1 MFPRKWWFRKEHLMH
16 RKWLFLAKSINRNTP
31 ESNRSKR
38 KWSWLSWS
46 SALLFQPLLFA
57 SVLWTCL
64 LSLLVL
70 RNNPRFA
77 ANHNGPIFPSPPYTE
92 FPWQP
97 VQPPCYA
104 PSRWAVLTERD
115 ALMSLSYCRRMCVLL
130 CRALKVHLRKHKKFI
145 ILTDWHA
152 SPCIPIKKSFLL
164 HCKFFLLLRLTVV
177 GVSATIMIIII
188 INNNNNIFCII

>member
-1 MFPRKWWFRKEHLMH
+1 MVAQKKALDAQKMAVLS
-16 RKWLFLAKSINRNTP
+16 KINKQKHTP
-31 ESNRSKR
+31 ESNRSER

-70 RNNPRFA
+70 RNNPRLA
-77 ANHNGPIFPSPPYTE
+77 ANHNGPIFPSPPHAE

-104 PSRWAVLTERD
+104 PSRWAVLTEREKRTHVTQ
-115 ALMSLSYCRRMCVLL
+115 LPWPYVL
-130 CRALKVHLRKHKKFI
+130 
-145 ILTDWHA
+145 
-152 SPCIPIKKSFLL
+152 
-164 HCKFFLLLRLTVV
+164 
-177 GVSATIMIIII
+177 VSM
-188 INNNNNIFCII
+188 